1 MLRLIQSAKETPT
14 LDMKQRSRSIG
25 IFLAVFVIA
34 TVAAPSGLAQSNEE
48 LKALRKEVDSLKQGQ
63 EAIQKNVQIIRD
75 ILSGKQ
81 PPLENVSVS
90 TDGAPFQGE
99 KNAKVVMVEFSDFQC
114 PFSGRYNTQ
123 TYSQVIDEY
132 VKTGK
137 VKYVFR
143 DFPLESLHP
152 LALKAAEAT
161 RCAGEQGKFWEMHDR
176 LFKNQQALD
185 PKELPGHAT
194 VLELDVPKFQQ
205 CLSTGKYAAD
215 VKKDAADGQ
224 KLGVRG
230 TPTFFFGV
238 ADQKDPSKMKAV
250 SMFSGAQPLT
260 TFKDA
265 LDKLLNPPKEEKKD
279 GGPDKASE

>member
-1 MLRLIQSAKETPT
+1 
-14 LDMKQRSRSIG
+14 MKQRTRSLGVLLSTVVAI
-25 IFLAVFVIA
+25 AV
-34 TVAAPSGLAQSNEE
+34 APRGLAQSSQEE
-48 LKALRKEVDSLKQGQ
+48 LKALRKEVEVLKQGQ
-63 EAIQKNVQIIRD
+63 DAIQKNVQIIRD

-81 PPLENVSVS
+81 PPLENVSVN
-90 TDGAPFQGE
+90 TDGARFQGE
-99 KNAKVVMVEFSDFQC
+99 KSAKVVMVEFSDFQC

-143 DFPLESLHP
+143 DFPLESIHP

-185 PKELPGHAT
+185 PKELAGHAT

-205 CLSTGKYAAD
+205 CLSTSKFSAD

-224 KLGVRG
+224 KLGVKG

-238 ADQKDPSKMKAV
+238 ADAKDASKMKAV

-260 TFKDA
+260 AFKDA
-265 LDKLLNPPKEEKKD
+265 LDKLINPPKEEKAKE

>member
-1 MLRLIQSAKETPT
+1 
-14 LDMKQRSRSIG
+14 MKHRIRSLG
-25 IFLAVFVIA
+25 VVLAIA
-34 TVAAPSGLAQSNEE
+34 GLSLMGTQSGLAQSSDE
-48 LKALRKEVDSLKQGQ
+48 LKALRKEVESVKQGQ
-63 EAIQKNVQIIRD
+63 EAIQKNIQIIKD
-75 ILSGKQ
+75 ILTGKQ
-81 PPLENVSVS
+81 PPLENVTIS

-114 PFSGRYNTQ
+114 PFCGRYNTQ

-143 DFPLESLHP
+143 DFPLEAIHP

-185 PKELPGHAT
+185 AKEMAGHAT
-194 VLELDVPKFQQ
+194 VLGLDLPKFQQ
-205 CLSTGKYAAD
+205 CLDGGKFNAG
-215 VKKDAADGQ
+215 VKKDQQEGQ

-230 TPTFFFGV
+230 TPAFFFGF
-238 ADQKDPSKMKAV
+238 ADPKDPSKMKAV
-250 SMFSGAQPLT
+250 SMLSGAQPMAA
-260 TFKDA
+260 FKDA
-265 LDKLLNPPKEEKKD
+265 LDKLLNPPKEEKPKE
-279 GGPDKASE
+279 GGAD